1 MTSIPTT
8 SLQARVA
15 QACGRDVRRM
25 SPLHGGCV
33 SLVYRALLVDGQQ
46 VVVKVDPGDE
56 PTLHVEAYMLDYLAR
71 HSRLPVP
78 RVLHAEPDLLVM
90 DHLPG
95 ESRFTPQAE
104 AHLAELLAELHQVQG
119 PAFGLER
126 DTRIGRLPQPN
137 GWWRSWIA
145 FFREQRL
152 RFLARLAVEMG
163 RMPDHLR
170 DRVERLADDLERWLV
185 EPEAPALLHGDLW
198 SQNVL
203 ALGDRI
209 TGVVDPAI
217 YYGHPEVELA
227 YVALFHS
234 FGRPFFRRYQ
244 ELRPL
249 PPEFFQVRMPIYNLY
264 PLLSHVCHFGGGY
277 VAQVERTLAHLGY
290 G

>member
-33 SLVYRALLVDGQQ
+33 SLVYRALLVDGRQ

-56 PTLHVEAYMLDYLAR
+56 PTLHVEAYMLDYLAH